1 MSRILD
7 HVLVG
12 LVLIV
17 SAAYAASALG
27 PRSLRRRVLAASSR
41 VMARAPASLGLRRM
55 AEWLPGRAAGYA
67 PCGGCDSCGPEE
79 STAQSPDAEVRVP
92 VANIRRRPMPSGS

>member
-17 SAAYAASALG
+17 SAAYVASALG

-55 AEWLPGRAAGYA
+55 AEWLAARSAGQA
-67 PCGGCDSCGPEE
+67 QGACGGCDSCGPEQPP
-79 STAQSPDAEVRVP
+79 AQKSPDSEVSVP
-92 VANIRRRPMPSGS
+92 LSNIGRRRI

>member
-1 MSRILD
+1 MSHLLD

-12 LVLIV
+12 LMLIV

-41 VMARAPASLGLRRM
+41 VMARAPAPLGLRRM
-55 AEWLPGRAAGYA
+55 AELARGPV
-67 PCGGCDSCGPEE
+67 GGQG
-79 STAQSPDAEVRVP
+79 T
-92 VANIRRRPMPSGS
+92 RRLRRLR

>member
-7 HVLVG
+7 HALVG

-55 AEWLPGRAAGYA
+55 AEWLAVRSTGKAQGA
-67 PCGGCDSCGPEE
+67 CGGCDSCGAAETPGEN
-79 STAQSPDAEVRVP
+79 SPDAEVRVP
-92 VANIRRRPMPSGS
+92 VANIRRRHI

>member
-1 MSRILD
+1 MIRILD

-41 VMARAPASLGLRRM
+41 LMARAPASLGLRRM
-55 AEWLPGRAAGYA
+55 AEWLAVRSAGKPQGA
-67 PCGGCDSCGPEE
+67 CGGCDSCGAEE
-79 STAQSPDAEVRVP
+79 TPARKAADAEVSVA
-92 VANIRRRPMPSGS
+92 VANISRRRI

>member
-27 PRSLRRRVLAASSR
+27 PRTLRRRVLAALSR
-41 VMARAPASLGLRRM
+41 VVARAPASLGLRRM
-55 AEWLPGRAAGYA
+55 AAWLAVRSAGKA
-67 PCGGCDSCGPEE
+67 QGGCGGCDSCGPEE
-79 STAQSPDAEVRVP
+79 TPTQKPADAEVRVP
-92 VANIRRRPMPSGS
+92 LSNISRRRI